1 MKELGDRIKYL
12 REKLN
17 WTQPQ
22 LSEKTNLST
31 VQLSRYETN
40 DRKPDPEAL
49 HKLADALDTSADYLL
64 GRTDDPSP
72 TKEKTVQVIDD
83 SRVGRAFLGGADKY
97 SEEELDLARA
107 AGKAAVEAYR
117 KAQQKNSQK

>member
-22 LSEKTNLST
+22 LSEKTKLST

-49 HKLADALDTSADYLL
+49 HKLADALDTNADYLL

-72 TKEKTVQVIDD
+72 MPKK
-83 SRVGRAFLGGADKY
+83 SSGGRAFLGGPNQY
-97 SEEELDLARA
+97 TEEELEIAELAAQA
-107 AGKAAVEAYR
+107 AIEAWRKSKANKNN
-117 KAQQKNSQK
+117 KA